1 MPAFTLDVSTL
12 DSGATLGE
20 EAPFSPYL
28 APSETLLAG
37 DLLAPSEGAVYPSS
51 VTYPG
56 EHVYNDELHMV
67 FRNRDSGFWKEPLD
81 WERADI
87 SPAHLYYEEFV
98 RPLKHLQGGHIRT
111 PGSWLSV
118 FATNPEAGTIAWNE
132 SNGTL
137 NVFDGDFWREIATG
151 VLPFNDFNL
160 DESYIGG
167 RDVMGYDSDVASDS
181 FVADVSTLDGPHF
194 AN

>member
-98 RPLKHLQGGHIRT
+98 RPSSICRAVTSERRVRGCLFSPLT
-111 PGSWLSV
+111 PRQERS
-118 FATNPEAGTIAWNE
+118 PGTRVTA
-132 SNGTL
+132 
-137 NVFDGDFWREIATG
+137 
-151 VLPFNDFNL
+151 P
-160 DESYIGG
+160 
-167 RDVMGYDSDVASDS
+167 
-181 FVADVSTLDGPHF
+181 
-194 AN
+194 